1 MRLGIVTVA
10 GWPGDGCNSVVVAI
24 AGRQEEASF
33 VRGRCGAVTGEHVE
47 LTHTNELQTLF
58 LLTYYARSWL
68 AIHSITGNLCRAVPY
83 HQFWVHYS

>member
-1 MRLGIVTVA
+1 MCGADVQLLAMRLGIVTVA

-24 AGRQEEASF
+24 AGRQEEASL

-58 LLTYYARSWL
+58 LLTYYARS
-68 AIHSITGNLCRAVPY
+68 
-83 HQFWVHYS
+83 